1 MTTKPQ
7 TITIELPVSD
17 QFCRDVLCTAVEG
30 GSNYWASFTV
40 LDSHQGENGSE
51 YQRVQAS
58 DEEADD
64 GKTWIVGLDE
74 LREGMRRL
82 VHQDYSNKASW
93 ATPSASYSAAMVAAL
108 RDDDAGQVD
117 ANLADII
124 FQLAAFGHIV
134 YG

>member
-1 MTTKPQ
+1 MTTKPK

-40 LDSHQGENGSE
+40 LDTYQDGNIRE
-51 YQRVQAS
+51 YQRVQAR

-64 GKTWIVGLDE
+64 GTTWIVGLDE

-82 VHQDYSNKASW
+82 VHQDYSNKASH
-93 ATPSASYSAAMVAAL
+93 ATPHPQYSAAMVAAL
-108 RDDDAGQVD
+108 RDADAGQID

-124 FQLAAFGHIV
+124 FQLAAFGHLV